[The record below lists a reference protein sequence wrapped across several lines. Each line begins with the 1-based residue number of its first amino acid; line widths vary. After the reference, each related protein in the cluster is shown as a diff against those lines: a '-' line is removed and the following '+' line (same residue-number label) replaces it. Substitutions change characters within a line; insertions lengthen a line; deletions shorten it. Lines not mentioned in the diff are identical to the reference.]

1 MKNVSLNKKGDLLVS
16 QSLTSAKNIW
26 CIAALM
32 LFASFAQAFIVGPYT
47 ANSDTL
53 HLWHLDEAAV
63 PAIDSAASGINLS
76 FLNTGAT
83 LGSAS
88 FTGFGNA
95 LNTGVGTTNAYLAP
109 SSGATTLTYADATT
123 GAFTYEAV
131 VRVDF
136 NPDTIT
142 SAQLN
147 AQPMYIV
154 TCESATTGQRPWQ
167 WGVLAPASAGGILNL
182 RFFAGGSG
190 APNNFGVTIPRTG
203 PDAIV
208 QGSWYHVAVTFSG
221 GATTGTAKQYWTLM
235 DTNRALAAQVG
246 ADFTLSKLVPLS
258 SATPTFRIGNVGRAP
273 NYQRWIGLI
282 DEVRF
287 SKVALS
293 ATNMMF
299 NSFNVVIS
307 QDPVNQ
313 SLAVGQ
319 PANFSVSAS
328 GSPPLYYQ
336 WRTNSI
342 AIPGATNSTYA
353 RPSAQ
358 LSDAGSYTVVVTN
371 SSSAATSAVATL
383 TVRVPLNLTWLGST
397 PAWDTNTV
405 NWDSN
410 SDAVADS
417 VFTFGDN
424 VRFDDNGSANPLIDV
439 SGSFTPS
446 SVVVSNIS
454 VNYYLGSSG
463 SGGIAGSCGLTKQG
477 SGSLI
482 LDINNTYAGPTIIQ
496 EGTLTVG
503 NNDALGSLGTGP
515 VTNLGVLDFNST
527 AALVINTNLAGSGS
541 LVKDSTGSLS
551 LLGSNTFSGP
561 IALNKGNIT
570 VGPAGLGNC
579 TNIVITASGGGGGTS
594 FTLAGGT
601 VVGANVS
608 FAGIGSGGDSGNRV
622 NLTTASGSNI
632 WNGPITLAGDAPA
645 VVNVAA
651 GSTLE
656 LNGPITGPSFN
667 NVLSFR
673 GAALSNCIVRSQVT
687 LPTGGLQKDDGIIWA
702 VRSTNNSYLF
712 FRMLNGTL
720 TLGNDNAL
728 ATNCFV
734 KTDGGILD
742 LAGFNQSVAGLA
754 NYRATPVTTVANSST
769 TQDSRLTVITT
780 PADPPWISGCVI
792 ADATAGGTRKVSLTL
807 AGGATL
813 VLTNASTYSGDTTV
827 AAGTLALSG
836 AGAILNSSPINL
848 AAGTTLDA
856 SARADGTLTL
866 GAAQVLKGDGAVNVV
881 GSLTNKGT
889 IELKLSKAGATLSND
904 SIQGLNQITYGAT
917 LKLDI
922 TASPALS
929 TSDSFILFYANSYS
943 GAFTNFL
950 PATPGLGLA
959 WDASTLATDGALRIK
974 QGIALNPTNITAV
987 VVGGGGSMQIAWPSD
1002 HLGWSLQVQT
1012 NAVGVGLS
1020 TNWFRIPGSDTVTQ
1034 EVVPLNPANGSVF
1047 YRLVYP

>member
-1 MKNVSLNKKGDLLVS
+1 MLLD
-16 QSLTSAKNIW
+16 QKPKNIHSRKYW
-26 CIAALM
+26 LV
-32 LFASFAQAFIVGPYT
+32 FATAFFTCFCVHAFIVGPYT
-47 ANSDTL
+47 VNRDTL

-76 FLNTGAT
+76 FLNGSAT
-83 LGSAS
+83 LGGAS

-167 WGVLAPASAGGILNL
+167 WGVLAPAAAGGILNL

-235 DTNRALAAQVG
+235 DTNRTLAAQVG

-258 SATPTFRIGNVGRAP
+258 SATPTFRIGNVGRPP
-273 NYQRWIGLI
+273 NFQRWIGLI

-293 ATNMMF
+293 ATTMMF
-299 NSFNVVIS
+299 NSINVVIL
-307 QDPVNQ
+307 QDPVSQ
-313 SLAVGQ
+313 SIAVGQ
-319 PANFSVSAS
+319 PANFNVTAA
-328 GSPPLYYQ
+328 GLPTLYYQ

-342 AIPGATNSTYA
+342 AILGATNSTYA
-353 RPSAQ
+353 LPSAQ
-358 LSDAGSYTVVVTN
+358 LSDAASYDVVITN
-371 SSSAATSAVATL
+371 STSAATSAVATL
-383 TVRVPLNLTWLGST
+383 TMRVPLDMTWLGSAGPT
-397 PAWDTNTV
+397 WDTNTV
-405 NWDSN
+405 NWDTN

-424 VRFDDNGSANPLIDV
+424 VRFDDNGSANPIIDV

-446 SVVVSNIS
+446 SVVISNIN
-454 VNYYLGSSG
+454 VNYFLGSSG

-477 SGSLI
+477 SGSLT

-503 NNDALGSLGTGP
+503 NSDALGSLGTGP
-515 VTNLGVLDFNST
+515 VTNLGVLHFNST
-527 AALVINTNLAGSGS
+527 AALAINNNIDGSGS
-541 LVKDSTGSLS
+541 LVKDGTGSLS
-551 LLGSNTFSGP
+551 LMGTNTFSG
-561 IALNKGNIT
+561 IITVNQGGIT

-579 TNIVITASGGGGGTS
+579 TNITLNGVSAGTAGS
-594 FTLAGGT
+594 TLTLTGGT
-601 VVGANVS
+601 VAGTNVYL
-608 FAGIGSGGDSGNRV
+608 AGLTGPPDNRISLLSNIG
-622 NLTTASGSNI
+622 TNI
-632 WNGPITLAGDAPA
+632 WNGPIVVDGASSATL
-645 VVNVAA
+645 NSSS
-651 GSTLE
+651 GSME
-656 LNGPITGPSFN
+656 VNGPITGTNYANF
-667 NVLSFR
+667 LTMR
-673 GAALSNCIVRSQVT
+673 GGANGILRGTVT
-687 LPTGGLQKDDGIIWA
+687 LPNGQLQKTDANTW
-702 VRSTNNSYLF
+702 VVSSTNSSYLYT
-712 FRMLNGTL
+712 RMLGGTVI
-720 TLGNDNAL
+720 LGNNDAL
-728 ATNCFV
+728 AVNGYMMSG
-734 KTDGGILD
+734 GGIVD
-742 LAGFNQSVAGLA
+742 LAGFNQTFSGLA
-754 NYRATPVTTVANSST
+754 DHTSGTTTIANSST
-769 TQDSRLTVITT
+769 NSNSRLSIVTAPT
-780 PADPPWISGCVI
+780 DSPWICGCTI
-792 ADATAGGTRKVSLTL
+792 ADSTAGGTRRVSLTL
-807 AGGATL
+807 TGGATL
-813 VLTNASTYSGDTTV
+813 AFSNVHTYSGDTTIS
-827 AAGTLALSG
+827 AGTLALSG
-836 AGAILNSSPINL
+836 GGAILNSSPINL

-856 SARADGTLTL
+856 SARVDGTLTL
-866 GAAQVLKGDGAVNVV
+866 GAAQVLKGDGAFNVV

-950 PATPGLGLA
+950 PATPGFGLA
-959 WDASTLATDGALRIK
+959 WDASTLATDATLRIK
-974 QGIALNPTNITAV
+974 QGPALNSTNITAV
-987 VVGGGGSMQIAWPSD
+987 VVGGGGSLQIDWPSD

-1020 TNWFRIPGSDTVTQ
+1020 TNWFRVSGSDTVTQ

>member
-1 MKNVSLNKKGDLLVS
+1 MLLD
-16 QSLTSAKNIW
+16 QKPKNIHSRKYW
-26 CIAALM
+26 LV
-32 LFASFAQAFIVGPYT
+32 FATAFFTCFCVHAFIVGPYT
-47 ANSDTL
+47 VNRDTL

-76 FLNTGAT
+76 FLNGSAT
-83 LGSAS
+83 LGGAS

-167 WGVLAPASAGGILNL
+167 WGVLAPAAAGGILNL

-221 GATTGTAKQYWTLM
+221 GATTGTAKQYLTLI
-235 DTNRALAAQVG
+235 DTNRTLAAQVG

-258 SATPTFRIGNVGRAP
+258 SATPTFRIGNVGRPP
-273 NYQRWIGLI
+273 NFQRWIGLI

-293 ATNMMF
+293 ATTMMF
-299 NSFNVVIS
+299 NSINVVIL
-307 QDPVNQ
+307 QDPVSQ

-319 PANFSVSAS
+319 PANFNVTAA
-328 GSPPLYYQ
+328 GLPTLYYQ

-342 AIPGATNSTYA
+342 AILGATNSTYA
-353 RPSAQ
+353 LPSAQ
-358 LSDAGSYTVVVTN
+358 LSDAASYDVVITN
-371 SSSAATSAVATL
+371 STSAATSAVATL
-383 TVRVPLNLTWLGST
+383 TMRVPLDMTWLGSAGPT
-397 PAWDTNTV
+397 WYTNTV
-405 NWDSN
+405 NWDTN

-424 VRFDDNGSANPLIDV
+424 VRFDDNGSANPIIDV

-446 SVVVSNIS
+446 SVVISNIN
-454 VNYYLGSSG
+454 VNYFLGSSG

-477 SGSLI
+477 SGSLT

-503 NNDALGSLGTGP
+503 NSDALGSLGTGP
-515 VTNLGVLDFNST
+515 VTNLGVLHFNST
-527 AALVINTNLAGSGS
+527 AALAINNNIDGSGS
-541 LVKDSTGSLS
+541 LVKDGTGSLS
-551 LLGSNTFSGP
+551 LMGTNTFSG
-561 IALNKGNIT
+561 IITVNQGGIT

-579 TNIVITASGGGGGTS
+579 TNITLNGVSAGTAGS
-594 FTLAGGT
+594 TLTLTGGT
-601 VVGANVS
+601 VAGTNVYL
-608 FAGIGSGGDSGNRV
+608 AGLTGPPDNRISLLSNIG
-622 NLTTASGSNI
+622 TNI
-632 WNGPITLAGDAPA
+632 WNGPIVVDGASSATL
-645 VVNVAA
+645 NSSS
-651 GSTLE
+651 GSME
-656 LNGPITGPSFN
+656 VNGPITGTNYANF
-667 NVLSFR
+667 LTMR
-673 GAALSNCIVRSQVT
+673 GGANGILRGTVT
-687 LPTGGLQKDDGIIWA
+687 LHNGQLQKTDANTW
-702 VRSTNNSYLF
+702 VVSSTNSSYLYT
-712 FRMLNGTL
+712 RMLGGTVI
-720 TLGNDNAL
+720 LGNNDAL
-728 ATNCFV
+728 AVNGYMMSG
-734 KTDGGILD
+734 GGIVD
-742 LAGFNQSVAGLA
+742 LAGFNQTFSGLA
-754 NYRATPVTTVANSST
+754 DHTSGTTTIANSST
-769 TQDSRLTVITT
+769 NSNSRLSIVTAPT
-780 PADPPWISGCVI
+780 DSPWICGCTI
-792 ADATAGGTRKVSLTL
+792 ADSTAGGTRMVSLTL
-807 AGGATL
+807 TGGATL
-813 VLTNASTYSGDTTV
+813 AFSNVHTYSGDTTIS
-827 AAGTLALSG
+827 AGTLALSG
-836 AGAILNSSPINL
+836 GGAILNSSPINL
-848 AAGTTLDA
+848 AAGMTLDA
-856 SARADGTLTL
+856 SARVDGTLTL
-866 GAAQVLKGDGAVNVV
+866 GAAQVLKGDGAFNVV

-950 PATPGLGLA
+950 PATPGFGLA
-959 WDASTLATDGALRIK
+959 WDASTLATDATLRIK
-974 QGIALNPTNITAV
+974 QGPALNSTNITAV
-987 VVGGGGSMQIAWPSD
+987 VVGGGGSLQIDWPSD

-1020 TNWFRIPGSDTVTQ
+1020 TNWFRVSGSDTVTQ
-1034 EVVPLNPANGSVF
+1034 EVVPLYPANGSVF

>member
-1 MKNVSLNKKGDLLVS
+1 MLLD
-16 QSLTSAKNIW
+16 QKPKNIHSRKYW
-26 CIAALM
+26 LV
-32 LFASFAQAFIVGPYT
+32 FATAFFTCFCVHAFIVGPYT
-47 ANSDTL
+47 VNRDTL

-76 FLNTGAT
+76 FLNGSAT
-83 LGSAS
+83 LGGAS

-167 WGVLAPASAGGILNL
+167 WGVLAPAAAGGILNL

-235 DTNRALAAQVG
+235 DTNRTLAAQVG

-258 SATPTFRIGNVGRAP
+258 SATPTFRIGNVGRPP
-273 NYQRWIGLI
+273 NFQRWIGLI

-293 ATNMMF
+293 ATTMMF
-299 NSFNVVIS
+299 NSINVVIL
-307 QDPVNQ
+307 QDPVSQ
-313 SLAVGQ
+313 SIAVGQ
-319 PANFSVSAS
+319 PANFNVTAA
-328 GSPPLYYQ
+328 GLPTLYYQ

-342 AIPGATNSTYA
+342 AILGATNSTYA
-353 RPSAQ
+353 LPSAQ
-358 LSDAGSYTVVVTN
+358 LSDAASYDVVITN
-371 SSSAATSAVATL
+371 STSAATSAVATL
-383 TVRVPLNLTWLGST
+383 TMRVPLDMTWLGSAGPT
-397 PAWDTNTV
+397 WDTNTV
-405 NWDSN
+405 NWDTN

-424 VRFDDNGSANPLIDV
+424 VRFDDNGSANPIIDV

-446 SVVVSNIS
+446 SVVISNIN
-454 VNYYLGSSG
+454 VNYFLGISG

-477 SGSLI
+477 SGSLT

-503 NNDALGSLGTGP
+503 NSDALGSLGTGP
-515 VTNLGVLDFNST
+515 VTNLGVLHFNST
-527 AALVINTNLAGSGS
+527 AALAINNNIDGSGS
-541 LVKDSTGSLS
+541 LVKDGTGSLS
-551 LLGSNTFSGP
+551 LMGTNTFSG
-561 IALNKGNIT
+561 IITVNQGGIT

-579 TNIVITASGGGGGTS
+579 TNITLNGVSAGTAGS
-594 FTLAGGT
+594 TLTLTGGT
-601 VVGANVS
+601 VAGTNVYL
-608 FAGIGSGGDSGNRV
+608 AGLTGPPDNRISLLSNIG
-622 NLTTASGSNI
+622 TNI
-632 WNGPITLAGDAPA
+632 WNGPIVVDGASSATL
-645 VVNVAA
+645 NSSS
-651 GSTLE
+651 GSME
-656 LNGPITGPSFN
+656 VNGPITGTNYANF
-667 NVLSFR
+667 LTMR
-673 GAALSNCIVRSQVT
+673 GGANGILRGTVT
-687 LPTGGLQKDDGIIWA
+687 LPNGQLQKTDANTW
-702 VRSTNNSYLF
+702 VVSSTNSSYLYT
-712 FRMLNGTL
+712 RMLGGTVI
-720 TLGNDNAL
+720 LGNNDAL
-728 ATNCFV
+728 AVNGYMMSG
-734 KTDGGILD
+734 GGIVD
-742 LAGFNQSVAGLA
+742 LAGFNQTFSGLA
-754 NYRATPVTTVANSST
+754 DHTSGTTTIANSST
-769 TQDSRLTVITT
+769 NSNSRLSIVTAPT
-780 PADPPWISGCVI
+780 DSPWICGCTI
-792 ADATAGGTRKVSLTL
+792 ADSTAGGTRRVSLTL
-807 AGGATL
+807 TGGATL
-813 VLTNASTYSGDTTV
+813 AFSNVHTYSGDTTIS
-827 AAGTLALSG
+827 AGTLALSG
-836 AGAILNSSPINL
+836 GGAILNSSPINL

-856 SARADGTLTL
+856 SARVDGTLTL
-866 GAAQVLKGDGAVNVV
+866 GAAQVLKGDGAFNVV

-950 PATPGLGLA
+950 PATPGFGLA
-959 WDASTLATDGALRIK
+959 WDASTLATDATLRIK
-974 QGIALNPTNITAV
+974 QGPALNSTNITAV
-987 VVGGGGSMQIAWPSD
+987 VVGGGGSLQIDWPSD

-1020 TNWFRIPGSDTVTQ
+1020 TNWFRVSGSDTVTQ